1 MSINFIGN
9 ADPKQKDFNIIL
21 ADINKNQKEML
32 EKVKTKF
39 TLFDSEKRKYNLQML
54 SILWSTYLST
64 MGNISQKEFTKEDID
79 LIKSLTSEEDKEK
92 INDLFTLINSFENK
106 NINNNIQN
114 QELYEANLLNMEKK
128 KSDLKIALNKE
139 SKNEEEKIIN
149 TCIICTEEFDE
160 NDIMN
165 PEIFECQKHIHGKC
179 FIEYIEEELNN
190 NRFPIR
196 CPLCAGKDRHEINY
210 KTIIDCLLLNDKDNL
225 AAKLENISL
234 NHLAEN
240 NSDEITFCPTAGC
253 NYMCSYD
260 KNEFHLNCPMCK
272 KSYCLQCKTEWHND
286 MTCQEYQR
294 SKNKDA
300 NDVKFEEYIK
310 GSKLKQCPK
319 CKRWVEKVSG
329 CDHIKCSCGTPFCY
343 RCGNIKESDFDH
355 GCKYCGNNIFGNN
368 GLFGNVVYPIRNY
381 MNPNPHGFNNPG
393 LFGYNNPGIFGN
405 NYQNPGGLFG
415 NINQNQ
421 GGLFGNINPNQGG
434 LFGNINQ
441 NQGGLFG
448 NNNQNQRGLF
458 GNNNQNQGGL
468 FGNNNQNQGG
478 LFGNAINNNKGLFGN
493 NNPNQGTLFGN
504 NNNNIF
510 TVNNQNQNTGLF
522 GNIINNPNNNL
533 YPNNNPPPV
542 GLFGN
547 VVNNNNRSLFG
558 TNYTNN
564 NNNNNNNN
572 TSIFGNFNNNKK

>member
-9 ADPKQKDFNIIL
+9 EEPKQKDFNIIL
-21 ADINKNQKEML
+21 DDINKKQKEML
-32 EKVKTKF
+32 EKIRAKF

-64 MGNISQKEFTKEDID
+64 MVNINQKEFTKEDFD
-79 LIKSLTSEEDKEK
+79 LIKSLTSEENKEK
-92 INDLFTLINSFENK
+92 ISDLFSLINSFENP
-106 NINNNIQN
+106 NINNNVQNPN

-128 KSDLKIALNKE
+128 KSDLKIALNQE
-139 SKNEEEKIIN
+139 NKNEEEKIIN

-196 CPLCAGKDRHEINY
+196 CPLCTGKDRHEINY

-225 AAKLENISL
+225 AVKLENISL

-294 SKNKDA
+294 TKNKDE
-300 NDVKFEEYIK
+300 NDFKFEEYIK

-343 RCGNIKESDFDH
+343 RCGKIKESDFDH
-355 GCKYCGNNIFGNN
+355 GCKYCGNNLFGNN
-368 GLFGNVVYPIRNY
+368 GLFGNVIYPIRNHI
-381 MNPNPHGFNNPG
+381 NPNPHGFNNPG
-393 LFGYNNPGIFGN
+393 LFGYNNQGGLFGN
-405 NYQNPGGLFG
+405 INQNPGGLFG

-421 GGLFGNINPNQGG
+421 GGLFGNIN
-434 LFGNINQ
+434 Q
-441 NQGGLFG
+441 NQGGLFNY
-448 NNNQNQRGLF
+448 NNNQTNQRS
-458 GNNNQNQGGL
+458 
-468 FGNNNQNQGG
+468 
-478 LFGNAINNNKGLFGN
+478 LFGNAFNNNNQGLFGN
-493 NNPNQGTLFGN
+493 NNPNQGGLFGNNNPNQGGLFGN
-504 NNNNIF
+504 NNNIF
-510 TVNNQNQNTGLF
+510 NGNNQNQNTGLF
-522 GNIINNPNNNL
+522 GNNINNPNNNL
-533 YPNNNPPPV
+533 FSNNNAPPI

-547 VVNNNNRSLFG
+547 AFNNNNQGLFT
-558 TNYTNN
+558 TNYT
-564 NNNNNNNN
+564 NNNNNN